1 MSNATTIRPQ
11 EIRAISRSSAVELR
25 ARIAARCYAFSSLV
39 PPEEWAQD
47 IYRLPT
53 GGRFRW
59 EFAPY
64 TRAMFKSIF
73 DPNSIET
80 SMQLF
85 SRGLKSTVILLAIGY
100 AIDQAPRRIL
110 SLWPTNGQGEKWSK
124 DNLCGE
130 LLNCTPALSYLG
142 NATGKRITSNTL
154 LHKEFPGGLI
164 DIFGA
169 NSPGDMRR
177 AKGSFLYADE
187 IDAIGTEQTDEGDQL
202 AIFNKRGDEYPDTI
216 RVFSSY
222 PSVAGFS
229 RINSRLKDSD
239 HNEWHSTCVEC
250 GGEPFIMHRSQLRYD
265 PSAPEVACLE
275 CPRCSALL
283 TDRQRY
289 DMAHRQGYDN
299 WRPRNAFRGK
309 RGFQANALLWPHP
322 VDEKKYPGG
331 WLQCLAQQEIDA
343 KQSDNPK
350 RSLRV
355 LVNTVDAEPFDPTE
369 ESEKAPDW
377 QRLYNLRE
385 AYTAAP
391 RAVSLVTCFVDI
403 QNNRLELEWK
413 GWARD
418 EQSWGLDYLV
428 LDGNPLDIQP
438 GSVWHR
444 LMTELQRKF
453 KREDGAEL
461 ELSMCFVDAG
471 KWGDWAFQAYRLSQ
485 TFPKLMGKFMLSKGV
500 GQQGAPINPRKMAS
514 IHRNIKGIPI
524 GAWAGKDLIY
534 TRLRLDPNADG
545 TFLSGYMHH
554 PQSYDANYFQQLTS
568 DSVVLEYKAGEEV
581 RRYGNN
587 EGKRDEALDC
597 AYGNLAVFMLR
608 RWNFDALEADLAQT
622 RPDAPAQAAPSAWFS
637 GKAPGGWNL

>member
-1 MSNATTIRPQ
+1 MTPTTIRPH

-25 ARIAARCYAFSSLV
+25 ARLTARCYAFSSLV

-47 IYRLPT
+47 VYRLPT

-100 AIDQAPRRIL
+100 VIDQAPRRIL

-130 LLNCTPALSYLG
+130 LLNCTPALNYLG

-222 PSVAGFS
+222 PSVLGLS
-229 RINSRLKDSD
+229 RINARLKDSD
-239 HNEWHSTCVEC
+239 HNEWHSTCLEC
-250 GGEPFIMHRSQLRYD
+250 GGEPFVMHRNQLRYD
-265 PSAPEVACLE
+265 AERPQEARLE
-275 CPRCSALL
+275 CPRCAALL

-299 WRPRNAFRGK
+299 WQPRNPFRGK
-309 RGFQANALLWPHP
+309 RGYQANALLWPHP
-322 VDEKKYPGG
+322 IDEKKYPGG
-331 WLQCLAQQEIDA
+331 WLQCIAQQEIDA

-350 RSLRV
+350 RSMRV
-355 LVNTVDAEPFDPTE
+355 LVNTVDAEPWDPTE
-369 ESEKAPDW
+369 DSEKPPEWKEIHNA
-377 QRLYNLRE
+377 RE
-385 AYTAAP
+385 SYTDAP
-391 RAVSLVTCFVDI
+391 RDALFLTAFIDVQL
-403 QNNRLELEWK
+403 NRLEC
-413 GWARD
+413 GWRAWGRN
-418 EQSWGLDYLV
+418 EESWGMDHVV
-428 LDGNPLDIQP
+428 LNGHVRNPD
-438 GSVWHR
+438 VWR
-444 LMTELQRKF
+444 SLRKELSRKF
-453 KREDGAEL
+453 PREGGGYLTLGMALVDGGHFAEDVYRFMV
-461 ELSMCFVDAG
+461 ELASNPMPGVSG
-471 KWGDWAFQAYRLSQ
+471 KCRA
-485 TFPKLMGKFMLSKGV
+485 SKGV
-500 GQQGAPINPRKMAS
+500 GQANHPIIDRKWKTVA
-514 IHRNIKGIPI
+514 RNLKGYHI
-524 GAWAGKDLIY
+524 GTWEAKDRIY
-534 TRLRLDPNADG
+534 ERLKVKAKDG
-545 TFLSGYMHH
+545 ETPEGVMHFN
-554 PQSYDANYFQQLTS
+554 QRFGEEYCQQLTVETVAIS
-568 DSVVLEYKAGEEV
+568 YERGEEV
-581 RRYGNN
+581 RKYLNAKQARN
-587 EGKRDEALDC
+587 EAIDIEV
-597 AYGNLAVFMLR
+597 GNLAAFRLHPRNM
-608 RWNFDALEADLAQT
+608 DALEDELENQQPINAPPPPQT
-622 RPDAPAQAAPSAWFS
+622 AAIMR
-637 GKAPGGWNL
+637 GGGWGL

>member
-1 MSNATTIRPQ
+1 MSNATTIRPH

-25 ARIAARCYAFSSLV
+25 ARIAARCYAFSSLI
-39 PPEEWAQD
+39 PPEDWAQD

-222 PSVAGFS
+222 PSVQGLS
-229 RINSRLKDSD
+229 RINARLKDSD

-250 GGEPFIMHRSQLRYD
+250 GGEPFVMHRNQLRYD
-265 PSAPEVACLE
+265 AEKPQEARLE

-283 TDRQRY
+283 TDNQRY
-289 DMAHRQGYDN
+289 IMAHRQGYDN

-309 RGFQANALLWPHP
+309 RGYQANALLWPHP
-322 VDEKKYPGG
+322 VDEKKYAGG
-331 WLQCLAQQEIDA
+331 WLQCIAQQEIDA
-343 KQSDNPK
+343 KQSDNPR
-350 RSLRV
+350 RSMRV
-355 LVNTVDAEPFDPTE
+355 LVNTVDAEPWDPTE
-369 ESEKAPDW
+369 DSEKPPEWREIYEA
-377 QRLYNLRE
+377 RE
-385 AYTAAP
+385 AYTEAP
-391 RAVSLVTCFVDI
+391 RDALFLTAFIDVQL
-403 QNNRLELEWK
+403 NRLEC
-413 GWARD
+413 GWRAWGRN
-418 EQSWGLDYLV
+418 EESWGLDHVV
-428 LDGNPLDIQP
+428 LDGHVRMAD
-438 GSVWHR
+438 VWKSLR
-444 LMTELQRKF
+444 KQLARKF
-453 KREDGAEL
+453 PREGGGYLTLGMALVDGGHFAEDVYRFMQ
-461 ELSMCFVDAG
+461 ELSTNPMPGVSG
-471 KWGDWAFQAYRLSQ
+471 KCRA
-485 TFPKLMGKFMLSKGV
+485 SKGV
-500 GQQGAPINPRKMAS
+500 GQANHPIIDRKWKTVA
-514 IHRNIKGIPI
+514 RNLKGYHI
-524 GAWAGKDLIY
+524 GTWEAKDRIY
-534 TRLRLDPNADG
+534 ERLKVKAKDG
-545 TFLSGYMHH
+545 ETPEGIMHFN
-554 PQSYDANYFQQLTS
+554 QRFGEEYCQQLTVETVAIS
-568 DSVVLEYKAGEEV
+568 YERGEEV
-581 RRYGNN
+581 RKYLNAKQARN
-587 EGKRDEALDC
+587 EAIDIEV
-597 AYGNLAVFMLR
+597 GNLAAFRLHPRNM
-608 RWNFDALEADLAQT
+608 DALEDELENQQPINAV
-622 RPDAPAQAAPSAWFS
+622 APPQAASVMR
-637 GKAPGGWNL
+637 GGGWGL

>member
-1 MSNATTIRPQ
+1 MSNATTIRPH

-100 AIDQAPRRIL
+100 VIDQAPRRIL

-222 PSVAGFS
+222 PSVQGLS
-229 RINSRLKDSD
+229 RINARLKDSD

-250 GGEPFIMHRSQLRYD
+250 GGEPFVMHRNQLRYD
-265 PSAPEVACLE
+265 AERPQEARLE

-309 RGFQANALLWPHP
+309 RGYQANALLWPHP
-322 VDEKKYPGG
+322 VDEKKYAGG
-331 WLQCLAQQEIDA
+331 WLQCIAQQEIDA
-343 KQSDNPK
+343 KQSDNPR
-350 RSLRV
+350 RSMRV
-355 LVNTVDAEPFDPTE
+355 LVNTVDAEPWDPTE
-369 ESEKAPDW
+369 DSEKPPEWREIYEA
-377 QRLYNLRE
+377 RE
-385 AYTAAP
+385 AYTDAP
-391 RAVSLVTCFVDI
+391 RDALFLTAFIDVQL
-403 QNNRLELEWK
+403 NRLEC
-413 GWARD
+413 GWRAWGRN
-418 EQSWGLDYLV
+418 EESWGLDHVV
-428 LDGNPLDIQP
+428 LDGHVRTAE
-438 GSVWHR
+438 VWKSLR
-444 LMTELQRKF
+444 KQLARKF
-453 KREDGAEL
+453 PREGGGYLTLGMALVDGGHFAEDVYRFMQ
-461 ELSMCFVDAG
+461 ELSTNPMPGVSG
-471 KWGDWAFQAYRLSQ
+471 KCRA
-485 TFPKLMGKFMLSKGV
+485 SKGV
-500 GQQGAPINPRKMAS
+500 GQANHPIIDRKWKTVA
-514 IHRNIKGIPI
+514 RNLKGYHI
-524 GAWAGKDLIY
+524 GTWEAKDRIY
-534 TRLRLDPNADG
+534 ERLKVKAKDG
-545 TFLSGYMHH
+545 ETPEGVMHFN
-554 PQSYDANYFQQLTS
+554 QRFGEEYCQQLTVETVAIS
-568 DSVVLEYKAGEEV
+568 YERGEEV
-581 RRYGNN
+581 RKYLNAKQARN
-587 EGKRDEALDC
+587 EAIDIEV
-597 AYGNLAVFMLR
+597 GNLAAFRLHPRNM
-608 RWNFDALEADLAQT
+608 DALEDELENQQPINAV
-622 RPDAPAQAAPSAWFS
+622 APPQAASVMR
-637 GKAPGGWNL
+637 GGGWGL

>member
-1 MSNATTIRPQ
+1 MTPTTIRPH

-25 ARIAARCYAFSSLV
+25 ARLVARCYAFSSLV

-47 IYRLPT
+47 VYRLPT

-100 AIDQAPRRIL
+100 VIDQAPRRIL

-130 LLNCTPALSYLG
+130 LLNCTPALNYLG

-222 PSVAGFS
+222 PSVQGLS
-229 RINSRLKDSD
+229 RINARLKDSD
-239 HNEWHSTCVEC
+239 HNEWHSTCLEC
-250 GGEPFIMHRSQLRYD
+250 GGEPFVMHRNQLRYD
-265 PSAPEVACLE
+265 ASSPQGARLE
-275 CPRCSALL
+275 CPRCAALL

-299 WRPRNAFRGK
+299 WQPRNPFRGK
-309 RGFQANALLWPHP
+309 RGYQANALLWPHP
-322 VDEKKYPGG
+322 IDEKKYPGG
-331 WLQCLAQQEIDA
+331 WLQCIAQQEIDA
-343 KQSDNPK
+343 KQSDSPK
-350 RSLRV
+350 RSMRV
-355 LVNTVDAEPFDPTE
+355 LVNTVDAEPWDPTE
-369 ESEKAPDW
+369 DSEKPPEW
-377 QRLYNLRE
+377 RE
-385 AYTAAP
+385 IYEARESYTDAP
-391 RAVSLVTCFVDI
+391 RDALFLTAFIDVQL
-403 QNNRLELEWK
+403 NRLEC
-413 GWARD
+413 GWRAWGRN
-418 EQSWGLDYLV
+418 EESWGLDHVV
-428 LDGNPLDIQP
+428 LDGHVRTPD
-438 GSVWHR
+438 VWR
-444 LMTELQRKF
+444 SLRKQLARKF
-453 KREDGAEL
+453 PREGGGYLTLGMALVDGGHFAEDVYRFMQ
-461 ELSMCFVDAG
+461 ELASNPMPGVSG
-471 KWGDWAFQAYRLSQ
+471 KCRA
-485 TFPKLMGKFMLSKGV
+485 SKGV
-500 GQQGAPINPRKMAS
+500 GQANHPIIDRKWKTVA
-514 IHRNIKGIPI
+514 RNLKGYHI
-524 GAWAGKDLIY
+524 GTWEAKDRIY
-534 TRLRLDPNADG
+534 ERLKVKAKDG
-545 TFLSGYMHH
+545 ETPEGVMHFN
-554 PQSYDANYFQQLTS
+554 QRFGEEYCQQLTVETVAIS
-568 DSVVLEYKAGEEV
+568 YERGEEV
-581 RRYGNN
+581 RKYLNAKQARN
-587 EGKRDEALDC
+587 EAIDIEV
-597 AYGNLAVFMLR
+597 GNLAAFRLHPRNM
-608 RWNFDALEADLAQT
+608 DALEDELENQQPINAPPPVQT
-622 RPDAPAQAAPSAWFS
+622 AAIMR
-637 GKAPGGWNL
+637 GGGWGI

>member
-1 MSNATTIRPQ
+1 MISATTIRPH
-11 EIRAISRSSAVELR
+11 EIREISRSSAVELR
-25 ARIAARCYAFSSLV
+25 ARISARCYAFSSLI
-39 PPEEWAQD
+39 PPEDWAQD

-73 DPNSIET
+73 DRNCIET

-100 AIDQAPRRIL
+100 VIDQAPRRIL

-130 LLNCTPALSYLG
+130 LLNCTPALNYLG
-142 NATGKRITSNTL
+142 NATGKRTTSNTL
-154 LHKEFPGGLI
+154 SHKEFPGGLI

-222 PSVAGFS
+222 PSVIGLS

-239 HNEWHSTCVEC
+239 HNEWHSTCADC
-250 GGEPFIMHRSQLRYD
+250 GGEPFIMHRSQLRYET
-265 PSAPEVACLE
+265 SAPEGARLE

-289 DMAHRQGYDN
+289 DMAHRQGFDN

-331 WLQCLAQQEIDA
+331 LLQCLAQQEIDA

-369 ESEKAPDW
+369 ESEKPPDW

-385 AYTAAP
+385 NYTLAP
-391 RAVSLVTCFVDI
+391 KAVSLITCFVDI

-545 TFLSGYMHH
+545 TFVSGYMHH
-554 PQSYDANYFQQLTS
+554 PMSYDANYFQQLTS
-568 DSVVLEYKAGEEV
+568 DSVVMEYKGGEEV

-637 GKAPGGWNL
+637 AKAQGGWNL

>member
-1 MSNATTIRPQ
+1 MNNATTIRPH

-100 AIDQAPRRIL
+100 VIDQAPRRIL

-222 PSVAGFS
+222 PSVQGLS
-229 RINSRLKDSD
+229 RINARLKDSD

-250 GGEPFIMHRSQLRYD
+250 GGEPFVMHRNQLRYD
-265 PSAPEVACLE
+265 IASPEGARLE

-309 RGFQANALLWPHP
+309 RGYQANALLWPHP
-322 VDEKKYPGG
+322 VDEKKYAGG
-331 WLQCLAQQEIDA
+331 WLQCIAQQEIDA
-343 KQSDNPK
+343 KQSDNPR
-350 RSLRV
+350 RSMRV
-355 LVNTVDAEPFDPTE
+355 LVNTVDAEPWDPTE
-369 ESEKAPDW
+369 DSEKPPEW
-377 QRLYNLRE
+377 RE
-385 AYTAAP
+385 IYEAREHYTDAP
-391 RAVSLVTCFVDI
+391 RDALFLTAFVDV
-403 QNNRLELEWK
+403 QLNRLEC
-413 GWARD
+413 GWRAWGRN
-418 EQSWGLDYLV
+418 EESWGLDHVV
-428 LDGNPLDIQP
+428 LDGHVRMAD
-438 GSVWHR
+438 VWKSLR
-444 LMTELQRKF
+444 KQLARKF
-453 KREDGAEL
+453 PREGGGYLTLGMALVDGGHFAEDVYRFMQ
-461 ELSMCFVDAG
+461 ELSTNPMPGVSG
-471 KWGDWAFQAYRLSQ
+471 KCRA
-485 TFPKLMGKFMLSKGV
+485 SKGV
-500 GQQGAPINPRKMAS
+500 GQANHPIIDRKWKTVA
-514 IHRNIKGIPI
+514 RNLKGYHI
-524 GAWAGKDLIY
+524 GTWEAKDRIY
-534 TRLRLDPNADG
+534 ERLKVKAKDG
-545 TFLSGYMHH
+545 ETPEGIMHFN
-554 PQSYDANYFQQLTS
+554 QRFGEEYCQQLTVETVAIS
-568 DSVVLEYKAGEEV
+568 YERGEEV
-581 RRYGNN
+581 RKYLNAKQARN
-587 EGKRDEALDC
+587 EAIDIEV
-597 AYGNLAVFMLR
+597 GNLAAFRLHPRNM
-608 RWNFDALEADLAQT
+608 DALEDELENQQ
-622 RPDAPAQAAPSAWFS
+622 PINAPAPPQAASVMR
-637 GKAPGGWNL
+637 GGGWGL